1 MIKHN
6 IILTTTLL
14 CVSISTQSFSQ
25 IDLKKIQKKTEK
37 KIEKKV
43 ENKIDR
49 TIDKGMDAIE
59 DGITN
64 IGKENKK
71 TNGSSNNI
79 NTLNISNENLKDNAP
94 VDSIQNAIDKKPELS
109 WAKFDFI
116 PGDEIIFEDN
126 LENEKNGEF
135 PSRWDL
141 TKGTIEN
148 ATLDGSNVIYFIKCN
163 TNGGGGIVPLLKN
176 TKEDYLPEEFT
187 IELDAY
193 FEDIHSQYS
202 IYFADYKNQGK
213 LDKDYQ
219 ARNKWIRFNDY
230 CFGGKD
236 METVW
241 LPGFTNGN
249 FARIFKPGWRRI
261 SVSFNKRALK
271 TYIDETRLLNIPN
284 LGYNPTGVTI
294 GFHNPDGNTKGYIK
308 NIRIAKGAVPLY
320 DKLLTDGKIIIT
332 GIRFDVN
339 KATIKPESM
348 GVINDIY
355 NLMIQHNEL
364 NFSVEGHTDN
374 DGSEEN
380 NLRLSEARSNTVLN
394 QLVSMGINNSRLK
407 AKGFGESKPI
417 SDNTTPEG
425 KANNRR
431 VEFVKF

>member
-1 MIKHN
+1 MIKHSF
-6 IILTTTLL
+6 ILTITLL
-14 CVSISTQSFSQ
+14 CVSISTQLFSQ

-43 ENKIDR
+43 EHKIDK
-49 TIDKGMDAIE
+49 TIDKGIDAVE

-64 IGKENKK
+64 IGKEDKK
-71 TNGSSNNI
+71 TNESSDNMQ
-79 NTLNISNENLKDNAP
+79 TLNRSNETLKENYTI
-94 VDSIQNAIDKKPELS
+94 DSVQNTVQKKPELS

-116 PGDEIIFEDN
+116 PGDEIIFDDN

-148 ATLDGSNVIYFIKCN
+148 ATFDGSNVIYFIKCN

-176 TKEDYLPEEFT
+176 TKEDYLPDEFT

-202 IYFADYKNQGK
+202 IYFADYKNQEK
-213 LDKDYQ
+213 LDKNYQ
-219 ARNKWIRFNDY
+219 AGHKWIRFKDY
-230 CFGGKD
+230 CFDGKD
-236 METVW
+236 IEIAW
-241 LPGFTNGN
+241 LPGFTNSN
-249 FARIFKPGWRRI
+249 FAKVFRPGWRRI
-261 SVSFNKRALK
+261 SISFNKRALK

-294 GFHNPDGNTKGYIK
+294 GFHNPNGNTKGYIK
-308 NIRIAKGAVPLY
+308 NIRIAKGAVTLY
-320 DKLLTDGKIIIT
+320 DKLLTDGKIITT

-355 NLMIQHNEL
+355 NLMIQHPDL
-364 NFSVEGHTDN
+364 NFSVEGHTDS
-374 DGSEEN
+374 DGSEET
-380 NLRLSEARSNTVLN
+380 NLKLSEARSNTVLN
-394 QLVSMGINNSRLK
+394 QLVSMGINTFRLK
-407 AKGFGESKPI
+407 AKGFGELKPI
-417 SDNTTPEG
+417 SNNTTPEG